1 MLPFQSVR
9 LRRRIWEALRRSP
22 ELETELSVQG
32 YTAAMV
38 HRTKCMR
45 GESVTER
52 RPPDTCRRSPRSI
65 QQRTNEHRV

>member
-32 YTAAMV
+32 DTAAMV